1 MKRHHVR
8 RALLLL
14 FGALFVAFGIGAFF
28 GIPGG
33 HDASHHTIG
42 HNLTH
47 LIAGGVV
54 LWVAWAG
61 TSGTRRWFCF
71 AFGAAYLA
79 IGFFGFFSV
88 RDTLRLIP
96 GILEFHLEDHWVQI
110 GTGLLFVVL
119 GLLKKL
125 PDRNEQGAGSDVA
138 LPFLGKAETLKN

>member
-1 MKRHHVR
+1 MR
-8 RALLLL
+8 RFAAL
-14 FGALFVAFGIGAFF
+14 
-28 GIPGG
+28 

-88 RDTLRLIP
+88 RDALRLIP